1 MNTNNSQSGSEV
13 AVFAAGCFWG
23 VELEFGAIPGVL
35 ATRVGYTGGQTNSP
49 SYHEVCDGDTG
60 HAEAV
65 WIEFDPSQVSYEHLV
80 REFFNLHDP
89 TTLNRQG
96 PDVGEQYRSAI
107 FYQSPEQKE
116 VAEKVVAELK
126 ASGEFDRPIV
136 TQIVPKAQ
144 FWDAEEYHQKYLEK
158 RGMASCH
165 IRRK

>member
-1 MNTNNSQSGSEV
+1 MNTTSKSEV

-23 VELEFGAIPGVL
+23 VELEFGKLPGVL
-35 ATRVGYTGGQTNSP
+35 ATRVGYTGGQVNDPT
-49 SYHEVCDGDTG
+49 YRDVCDGDTG

-65 WIEFDPSQVSYEHLV
+65 WIEFDPSQVSYEALV

-96 PDVGEQYRSAI
+96 ADFGEQYRSAV
-107 FYQSPEQKE
+107 FYQSPEQK
-116 VAEKVVAELK
+116 VTAEKVVAEL
-126 ASGEFDRPIV
+126 AAAGEFDRPIV
-136 TQIVPKAQ
+136 TQIVPGAQ
-144 FWDAEEYHQKYLEK
+144 FWDAEEYHQKYFER